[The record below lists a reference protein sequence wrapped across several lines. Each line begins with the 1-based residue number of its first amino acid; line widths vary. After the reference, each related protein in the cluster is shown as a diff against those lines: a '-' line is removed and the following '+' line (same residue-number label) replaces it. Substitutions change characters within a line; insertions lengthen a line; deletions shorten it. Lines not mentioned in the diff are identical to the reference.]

1 MKLST
6 TSKSEALG
14 NCNFPQIYSL
24 GWFEATSTPTSLNTL
39 STFMIHE
46 ICRPQKK
53 GMEKQKRIPESMIG
67 GSNKFILV
75 YLILSHNYTHDSSLL
90 HQHLYMSFFARQ
102 PSAMP
107 RYLSH
112 WLRSLGV
119 FESWRLLQFG
129 CTIPVLTHTIETR
142 SPQFV
147 HIWWLLYNY
156 IYTSIIYSSLCIYI
170 YIYMHNS
177 YIIMMERP
185 LTCKLVTVSIAQT
198 GCAAAQSHR
207 LTLAAPQFAPL
218 RPSQG
223 PRLPLVVST
232 CFNHRFSQPPAIE
245 WLNTIIP

>member
-1 MKLST
+1 
-6 TSKSEALG
+6 
-14 NCNFPQIYSL
+14 
-24 GWFEATSTPTSLNTL
+24 
-39 STFMIHE
+39 
-46 ICRPQKK
+46 
-53 GMEKQKRIPESMIG
+53 MIG

-170 YIYMHNS
+170 SIC
-177 YIIMMERP
+177 II
-185 LTCKLVTVSIAQT
+185 LTSSWWKGHWLASWWLF
-198 GCAAAQSHR
+198 R
-207 LTLAAPQFAPL
+207 L
-218 RPSQG
+218 
-223 PRLPLVVST
+223 PRLDALLHSRIVWHLPLLSSRPCGPARGPGCLWWFQHVST
-232 CFNHRFSQPPAIE
+232 IDFPNHQRLSGWTQSSHSDPKCVSS
-245 WLNTIIP
+245 LNYLVGGIPTPLKNMSSSVGTIIPNIWKNNKCSKPATSYDLLSTEF